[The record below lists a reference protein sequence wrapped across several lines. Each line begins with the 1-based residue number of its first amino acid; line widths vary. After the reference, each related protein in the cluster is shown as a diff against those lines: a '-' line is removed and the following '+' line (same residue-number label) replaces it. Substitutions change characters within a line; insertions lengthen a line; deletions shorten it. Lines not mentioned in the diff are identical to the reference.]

1 MDKVLLFFALK
12 YNGNWDKI
20 YDALDKKEKIN
31 QEELDVVETKINCK
45 YLTIINPVYPNNLKN
60 SYKPPFVLFY
70 QGNINLLVNYY
81 KIIGVVEE
89 IITSPYS
96 LEQTKKIVQG
106 LEKEKKTILTLG
118 STIWNKDKKENQ
130 IKVVNELKLVEHEPK
145 NLIIGESFALNNSNE
160 YERLVFGM
168 SSWIFVSELKT
179 TNKLFENLKLMVG
192 NSSEIFVLPQEN
204 NNQKLANNWLIKQG
218 AKLVEQVTD
227 LLNEF

>member
-20 YDALDKKEKIN
+20 YDALDKKEKID
-31 QEELDVVETKINCK
+31 QEELNTIEAKINCK

-70 QGNINLLVNYY
+70 QGNINLLINYY
-81 KIIGVVEE
+81 KIIGIVEE
-89 IITSPYS
+89 TTTSDYS
-96 LEQTKKIVQG
+96 LEQTKKMVQG

-118 STIWNKDKKENQ
+118 STIWNKDKTENQ
-130 IKVVNELKLVEHEPK
+130 IKIVGELKAVVNEPK
-145 NLIIGESFALNNSNE
+145 NLIIGESYDLNLTNE
-160 YERLVFGM
+160 YERLVFGI
-168 SSWIFVSELKT
+168 SSWVFVTELKT

-192 NSSEIFVLPQEN
+192 SSSEIFVLPQEN
-204 NNQKLANNWLIKQG
+204 SNKKLANNWLIKQG
-218 AKLVEQVTD
+218 AKLVERVAD